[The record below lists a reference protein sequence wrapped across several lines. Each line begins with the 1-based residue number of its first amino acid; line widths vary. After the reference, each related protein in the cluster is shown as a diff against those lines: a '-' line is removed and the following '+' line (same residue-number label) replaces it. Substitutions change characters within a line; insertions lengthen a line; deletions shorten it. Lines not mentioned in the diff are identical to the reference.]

1 MRVMGIDYGDERIGL
16 AVSDPTGTLV
26 GDAWT
31 LKEWDMDRAAV
42 EIAGEAEAR
51 HVERLVLGLPR
62 NMDGTEGLD
71 ARKPADSRK
80 NLKKLPD
87 CRFFSGMSAEV
98 LWRRTRFFMPT
109 ERRSG
114 STALQWMP

>member
-42 EIAGEAEAR
+42 EIAGEETSNAWQEPVSDEAY
-51 HVERLVLGLPR
+51 G
-62 NMDGTEGLD
+62 
-71 ARKPADSRK
+71 
-80 NLKKLPD
+80 
-87 CRFFSGMSAEV
+87 
-98 LWRRTRFFMPT
+98 
-109 ERRSG
+109 
-114 STALQWMP
+114 ALR